1 MYVIGTAGH
10 VDHGKST
17 LVKALTDI
25 DPDRLPEE
33 KEREMT
39 VDLGF
44 AWMTLPSGR
53 EVSIVDVPGHERFI
67 KNMLAGVGAIDL
79 ALLIVA
85 ADESVMPQTREHL
98 AILDL
103 LRIRR
108 GLVVVTKSDLVDDEL
123 VELVMAEV
131 EDALDGT
138 AFRGCPMLP
147 VSAYTGAG
155 LDALKAA
162 IDGILDDTEARR
174 DLGRPR
180 LPIDRSFTVSGFGT
194 VVTGTLID
202 GSVAVGQQVE
212 LAPSGV
218 RARIRGLQS
227 HKARLDASAPGVRL
241 ALNLSGVSRDEVM
254 RGEVLTNPGWLR
266 PTRRFDA
273 HLRMVRGAPHA
284 LKHNE
289 GVTFHL
295 FTSETTGRVRL
306 LDADRLSPGGEGWVQ
321 VLLDDAVPMVKGDFF
336 VLRSSEDTLG
346 GGQVADPNPRR
357 RHRRFAAEVLE
368 RLTMLDAGAD
378 EDIILTLADQLGPC
392 DRRTLSQRSN
402 LSETEVADRLAELAA
417 QDAIVTFHLFT
428 SETTGRVRLLDADRL
443 SPGGEGWV
451 QVLLD
456 DAVPMVKGDFFVL
469 RSSEDTLGGGQVAD
483 PNPRRRHRRFAA
495 EVLERLTMLDAGA
508 DEDII
513 LTLADQLGPCDRRT
527 LSQRSNL
534 SETEVADRLAELAA
548 QDAIVAL
555 GEIGAQSDA
564 VVYSRRG
571 WDIVRNQAQVALQTY
586 HNQYPLRRGAP
597 PQELRS
603 RLNLPQAV
611 YVRVAGRLAAE
622 GVAVD
627 DGGLLRAP
635 DHQVTLTAAQ
645 EAASADYLAA
655 LAAEPWSP
663 PTDRH
668 PEPELLG
675 YLQSRGDVVRVNDT
689 VVFTA
694 AAYAD
699 LAARIVGHLEANG
712 SVTVADA
719 RDLFNASRKYVL
731 PLLEYLDQQR
741 ITRRVGDERV
751 LR

>member
-241 ALNLSGVSRDEVM
+241 ALNLSGVSRDDVM

-306 LDADRLSPGGEGWVQ
+306 LDADRLPPGGEGWVQ
-321 VLLDDAVPMVKGDFF
+321 VLLDDPVPMVKGDFF

-357 RHRRFAAEVLE
+357 RHRRFAADVLE

-402 LSETEVADRLAELAA
+402 LSE
-417 QDAIVTFHLFT
+417 
-428 SETTGRVRLLDADRL
+428 S
-443 SPGGEGWV
+443 
-451 QVLLD
+451 
-456 DAVPMVKGDFFVL
+456 
-469 RSSEDTLGGGQVAD
+469 
-483 PNPRRRHRRFAA
+483 
-495 EVLERLTMLDAGA
+495 
-508 DEDII
+508 
-513 LTLADQLGPCDRRT
+513 
-527 LSQRSNL
+527 
-534 SETEVADRLAELAA
+534 EVADRLAELAA

-622 GVAVD
+622 GIAVD

-694 AAYAD
+694 AAYED

>member
-53 EVSIVDVPGHERFI
+53 EISIVDVPGHERFI

-79 ALLIVA
+79 AMLIVA

-108 GLVVVTKSDLVDDEL
+108 GLVVITKTDLVDDEL
-123 VELVMAEV
+123 VELVKAEV
-131 EDALDGT
+131 EHTLAGT
-138 AFRGCPMLP
+138 AFDGCDMVP

-155 LDALKAA
+155 IDDLKTA
-162 IDGILDDTEARR
+162 IDGILYDTETRR

-180 LPIDRSFTVSGFGT
+180 LPVDRCFTVSGFGT

-202 GSVAVGQQVE
+202 GSVAVGQQIE
-212 LAPSGV
+212 LAPSG
-218 RARIRGLQS
+218 RQARIRGLQS
-227 HKARLDASAPGVRL
+227 HKSRLDSAAPGVRL
-241 ALNLSGVSRDEVM
+241 ALNLSGISRDDVL

-273 HLRMVRGAPHA
+273 NLRMVKGAPHA

-295 FTSETTGRVRL
+295 FTAETTGRVRL
-306 LDADRLSPGGEGWVQ
+306 LDADRLQPGSEGWVQ
-321 VLLDDAVPMVKGDFF
+321 VLLDEPLPMVKGDFF

-346 GGQVADPNPRR
+346 GGQIADPNPAR
-357 RHRRFAAEVLE
+357 RHRRFAPEVLE
-368 RLTMLDAGAD
+368 RLTMLDAGAS
-378 EDIILTLADQLGPC
+378 EDVIFTIADQMGPC
-392 DRRTLSQRSN
+392 DLQTLSQRSN
-402 LSETEVADRLAELAA
+402 LS
-417 QDAIVTFHLFT
+417 Q
-428 SETTGRVRLLDADRL
+428 
-443 SPGGEGWV
+443 
-451 QVLLD
+451 
-456 DAVPMVKGDFFVL
+456 
-469 RSSEDTLGGGQVAD
+469 
-483 PNPRRRHRRFAA
+483 A
-495 EVLERLTMLDAGA
+495 EVLERLG
-508 DEDII
+508 
-513 LTLADQLGPCDRRT
+513 TLAEAGEIVQLGEMG
-527 LSQRSNL
+527 LQN
-534 SETEVADRLAELAA
+534 
-548 QDAIVAL
+548 
-555 GEIGAQSDA
+555 DA

-571 WDIVRNQAQVALQTY
+571 WDIVRNQAQVALQGY

-603 RLNLPQAV
+603 RLKVSQPV
-611 YVRVAGRLAAE
+611 YLRAAARLADE
-622 GVAVD
+622 GVLVD
-627 DGGLLRAP
+627 DAGLMRTP
-635 DHQVTLTAAQ
+635 DHTVALTESQQSDVAEYLSTL
-645 EAASADYLAA
+645 SAD
-655 LAAEPWSP
+655 PWAP
-663 PTDRH
+663 PTDR
-668 PEPELLG
+668 PVDPELLA
-675 YLQSRGDVVRVNDT
+675 YLQERGDVVKVNET
-689 VVFTA
+689 VIFTS
-694 AAYAD
+694 AAYED
-699 LAARIVGHLEANG
+699 MEARIVAHLQQNG

-719 RDLFNASRKYVL
+719 RTIFGTSRKYVL
-731 PLLEYLDQQR
+731 PLLEYLDRQR
-741 ITRRVGDERV
+741 VTRRVGDERV

>member
-79 ALLIVA
+79 AMLIVA

-98 AILDL
+98 AILDI

-108 GLVVVTKSDLVDDEL
+108 GLVVITKVDLVDEEL
-123 VELVMAEV
+123 VELVKAEV
-131 EDALDGT
+131 EDTLVGT
-138 AFRGCPMLP
+138 AFEGCPMAP
-147 VSAYTGAG
+147 VSAYTGEG
-155 LDALKAA
+155 IDDLKAM
-162 IDGILDDTEARR
+162 IDDILNDTETRR

-180 LPIDRSFTVSGFGT
+180 LPIDRCFTVSGFGT
-194 VVTGTLID
+194 VITGTLID
-202 GSVAVGQQVE
+202 GAVAVGQQIE
-212 LAPSGV
+212 LAPSG
-218 RARIRGLQS
+218 RQARIRGLQS
-227 HKARLDASAPGVRL
+227 HKSRLDAASPGVRL
-241 ALNLSGVSRDEVM
+241 ALNLSGISRDDVM

-273 HLRMVRGAPHA
+273 NLRMVKGAPHA

-306 LDADRLSPGGEGWVQ
+306 LDADRLQPGSEGWVQ
-321 VLLDDAVPMVKGDFF
+321 VLLDDPVPMVKGDFF

-346 GGQVADPNPRR
+346 GGQIADPNPRR
-357 RHRRFAAEVLE
+357 RHRRFATDVLE
-368 RLTMLDAGAD
+368 RLTTLDAGAS
-378 EDIILTLADQLGPC
+378 EDVILTIADQMGPC
-392 DRRTLSQRSN
+392 DLRTLSQRSN
-402 LSETEVADRLAELAA
+402 LSEEE
-417 QDAIVTFHLFT
+417 I
-428 SETTGRVRLLDADRL
+428 
-443 SPGGEGWV
+443 
-451 QVLLD
+451 
-456 DAVPMVKGDFFVL
+456 
-469 RSSEDTLGGGQVAD
+469 
-483 PNPRRRHRRFAA
+483 
-495 EVLERLTMLDAGA
+495 LERLGA
-508 DEDII
+508 LVE
-513 LTLADQLGPCDRRT
+513 
-527 LSQRSNL
+527 
-534 SETEVADRLAELAA
+534 AEE
-548 QDAIVAL
+548 IVAL
-555 GEIGAQSDA
+555 GEMGVQGDA

-571 WDIVRNQAQVALQTY
+571 WDILRNQAQVALQAY

-603 RLNLPQAV
+603 RLGVSQPV
-611 YVRVAGRLAAE
+611 YLRAAARLVDE
-622 GVAVD
+622 GAIVD
-627 DGGLLRAP
+627 DNGVVRTA
-635 DHQVTLTAAQ
+635 DHRVELSEGQQAAI
-645 EAASADYLAA
+645 ADYLAT

-663 PTDRH
+663 PTDR
-668 PEPELLG
+668 PVDPELLSH
-675 YLQSRGDVVRVNDT
+675 LQERGDVVRVNET

-694 AAYAD
+694 AAYEDMAG
-699 LAARIVGHLEANG
+699 RVVEHLNANG

-719 RDLFNASRKYVL
+719 RTIFGTSRKYVL

>member
-79 ALLIVA
+79 AMLIVA

-98 AILDL
+98 AILDI

-108 GLVVVTKSDLVDDEL
+108 GLVVITKVDLVDEEL
-123 VELVMAEV
+123 VELVKAEV
-131 EDALDGT
+131 EDTLVGT
-138 AFRGCPMLP
+138 AFEGCPMAP
-147 VSAYTGAG
+147 VSAYTGEG
-155 LDALKAA
+155 IDDLKAM
-162 IDGILDDTEARR
+162 IDDILNDTETRR

-180 LPIDRSFTVSGFGT
+180 LPIDRCFTVSGFGT
-194 VVTGTLID
+194 VITGTLID
-202 GSVAVGQQVE
+202 GSVAVGQQIE
-212 LAPSGV
+212 LAPSG
-218 RARIRGLQS
+218 RQARIRGLQS
-227 HKARLDASAPGVRL
+227 HKSRLDAAAPGVRL
-241 ALNLSGVSRDEVM
+241 ALNLSGIARDDVM

-273 HLRMVRGAPHA
+273 NLRMVKGAPHA

-306 LDADRLSPGGEGWVQ
+306 LDADRLRPGSEGWVQ
-321 VLLDDAVPMVKGDFF
+321 VLLDEPLPMVKGDFF

-357 RHRRFAAEVLE
+357 RHRRFAPEVLE
-368 RLTMLDAGAD
+368 RLTMLDAGAS
-378 EDIILTLADQLGPC
+378 EDVILTIADQMGPC
-392 DRRTLSQRSN
+392 DLRTLSQRSN
-402 LSETEVADRLAELAA
+402 LSEEE
-417 QDAIVTFHLFT
+417 I
-428 SETTGRVRLLDADRL
+428 
-443 SPGGEGWV
+443 
-451 QVLLD
+451 
-456 DAVPMVKGDFFVL
+456 
-469 RSSEDTLGGGQVAD
+469 
-483 PNPRRRHRRFAA
+483 
-495 EVLERLTMLDAGA
+495 LERLGILIES
-508 DEDII
+508 DE
-513 LTLADQLGPCDRRT
+513 
-527 LSQRSNL
+527 
-534 SETEVADRLAELAA
+534 
-548 QDAIVAL
+548 IVML
-555 GEIGAQSDA
+555 GEMGVQGDA

-571 WDIVRNQAQVALQTY
+571 WDILRNQAQVALQAY

-603 RLNLPQAV
+603 RLSVSQPV
-611 YVRVAGRLAAE
+611 YLRAAARLADE
-622 GVAVD
+622 VVIVD
-627 DGGLLRAP
+627 DNGLVRTP
-635 DHQVTLTAAQ
+635 DHLVELSDGQQSEIT
-645 EAASADYLAA
+645 DYLST
-655 LAAEPWSP
+655 LSAEPWSP
-663 PTDRH
+663 PTDR
-668 PEPELLG
+668 PVDPELLAH
-675 YLQSRGDVVRVNDT
+675 LQERGDVVKVNET
-689 VVFTA
+689 VVFTT
-694 AAYAD
+694 AAYEDMAG
-699 LAARIVGHLEANG
+699 RIVEHLNANG

-719 RDLFNASRKYVL
+719 RTIFGTSRKYVL

>member
-108 GLVVVTKSDLVDDEL
+108 GLVVITKTDLVDDEL
-123 VELVMAEV
+123 VELVKAEV
-131 EDALDGT
+131 EDVLEDT
-138 AFRGCPMLP
+138 AFAGCQMAA
-147 VSAYTGAG
+147 VSAYTGEG
-155 LDALKAA
+155 MDELKAT
-162 IDGILDDTEARR
+162 IDEILNDTESRR

-180 LPIDRSFTVSGFGT
+180 LPVDRCFTVSGFGT

-202 GSVAVGQQVE
+202 GSVAVGQQIE
-212 LAPSGV
+212 LAPSGT

-227 HKARLDASAPGVRL
+227 HKSRLDSSTPGVRL
-241 ALNLSGVSRDEVM
+241 ALNLSGVSRDEVL

-273 HLRMVRGAPHA
+273 NLRMVKGAPHA

-306 LDADRLSPGGEGWVQ
+306 LDADRLQPGNEGWVQ
-321 VLLDDAVPMVKGDFF
+321 VLLDEPIPMVKGDFF

-346 GGQVADPNPRR
+346 GGQIADPNPTR
-357 RHRRFAAEVLE
+357 RHRRFAPDVLE
-368 RLTMLDAGAD
+368 RLTMLDAGAS
-378 EDIILTLADQLGPC
+378 EDVIFTVADQMGPC
-392 DRRTLSQRSN
+392 DLRTLSQRSN
-402 LSETEVADRLAELAA
+402 LAD
-417 QDAIVTFHLFT
+417 
-428 SETTGRVRLLDADRL
+428 G
-443 SPGGEGWV
+443 
-451 QVLLD
+451 
-456 DAVPMVKGDFFVL
+456 
-469 RSSEDTLGGGQVAD
+469 
-483 PNPRRRHRRFAA
+483 
-495 EVLERLTMLDAGA
+495 EVLERLGA
-508 DEDII
+508 LVESGD
-513 LTLADQLGPCDRRT
+513 
-527 LSQRSNL
+527 
-534 SETEVADRLAELAA
+534 V
-548 QDAIVAL
+548 VAL
-555 GEIGAQSDA
+555 GEMGTQNDA

-571 WDIVRNQAQVALQTY
+571 WDILRNQAQVALQAY

-603 RLNLPQAV
+603 RLRVSQPV
-611 YVRVAGRLAAE
+611 YLRAAARLADE
-622 GVAVD
+622 GVVVD
-627 DGGLLRAP
+627 DDGLVRIP
-635 DHQVTLTAAQ
+635 DHQVELSERQ
-645 EAASADYLAA
+645 QADMATYLSE
-655 LAAEPWSP
+655 LAGEPWSP
-663 PTDRH
+663 PTDR
-668 PEPELLG
+668 PVEPELLA
-675 YLQSRGDVVRVNDT
+675 YLQEKGDVVKVNET
-689 VVFTA
+689 VVFTTE
-694 AAYAD
+694 AYD
-699 LAARIVGHLEANG
+699 DMVGRIVAHLEQNG
-712 SVTVADA
+712 SVTVAAA
-719 RDLFNASRKYVL
+719 REIFGTSRKYVL

-741 ITRRVGDERV
+741 VTRRVGDERV